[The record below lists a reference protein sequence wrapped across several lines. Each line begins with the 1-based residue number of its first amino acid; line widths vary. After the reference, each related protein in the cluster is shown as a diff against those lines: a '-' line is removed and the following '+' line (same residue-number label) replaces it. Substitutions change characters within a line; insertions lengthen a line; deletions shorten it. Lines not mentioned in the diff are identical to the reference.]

1 MHMLNK
7 PEEIYFGQIA
17 YKFKVSQGL
26 VDRINAK
33 CETLDDK
40 TNAQGHLVGKIK
52 NEYHFTNH
60 VAEVDTDLEIKDS
73 VYHVVDYC
81 PQDFSYDIE
90 EINMNSAWINDQY
103 ENEYQGVHTHSGK
116 EDLGFSSIL
125 YLKVPDFG
133 KEITDTGK
141 ALNGKTELIGNCGG
155 IWSKPTHLIT
165 PKVGDFYIF
174 PYDMQHVVY
183 PFNGNGMRR
192 SLVCN
197 FDIKRNKKY
206 SMKKGKRHEYNK

>member
-1 MHMLNK
+1 MK
-7 PEEIYFGQIA
+7 PVKIHFGQIA
-17 YKFKVSQGL
+17 YKFEISQGL

-40 TNAQGHLVGKIK
+40 TNAQSYLVGKIK
-52 NEYHFTNH
+52 NEYHFREYID
-60 VAEVDTDLEIKDS
+60 EVDTDSEIKKS
-73 VYHVVDYC
+73 IFHVVDYC

-90 EINMNSAWINDQY
+90 EIDMISAWINDQY
-103 ENEYQGVHTHSGK
+103 ENEYQGVHKHSGK

-174 PYDMQHVVY
+174 PYDMQHLVY
-183 PFNGNGMRR
+183 PFKGEGMRR

-197 FDIKRNKKY
+197 FDITRNKKY
-206 SMKKGKRHEYNK
+206 SMKDGERVEDTK

>member
-1 MHMLNK
+1 MHMSNK
-7 PEEIYFGQIA
+7 PEKIHFGQVA
-17 YKFKVSQGL
+17 YKFEVSQGL

-33 CETLDDK
+33 CETLDNK
-40 TNAQGHLVGKIK
+40 TTAQNYLVGKIK
-52 NEYHFTNH
+52 NEYHFLEFIE
-60 VAEVDTDLEIKDS
+60 EVDTDLEIKNS
-73 VYHVVDYC
+73 IYHVVDDC
-81 PQDFSYDIE
+81 PQDKCYEIE
-90 EINMNSAWINDQY
+90 EVDMNSAWVNDQY

-155 IWSKPTHLIT
+155 IWSRPTHLIT

-174 PYDMQHVVY
+174 PYDMQHLVY
-183 PFNGNGMRR
+183 PFKGEGMRR

-197 FDIKRNKKY
+197 FDIRRNKKY
-206 SMKKGKRHEYNK
+206 SLKDGERHEPGK

>member
-17 YKFKVSQGL
+17 FKFQVSQGL

-40 TNAQGHLVGKIK
+40 TNAQDYLVGKIK
-52 NEYHFTNH
+52 NEYHFTDYIE
-60 VAEVDTDLEIKDS
+60 EVDTDLEIKDS
-73 VYHVVDYC
+73 IFHTVFNS
-81 PQDFSYDIE
+81 PQDFSY
-90 EINMNSAWINDQY
+90 EIKNIHYQSAWINDQY
-103 ENEYQGVHTHSGK
+103 ENEYQGVHTHSGV
-116 EDLGFSSIL
+116 EDIGFSSIL

-133 KEITDTGK
+133 KEVTDTGK
-141 ALNGKTELIGNCGG
+141 KLNGRTQLIGNCGG
-155 IWSKPTHLIT
+155 SWSNPTHVIE

-192 SLVCN
+192 SLVIN
-197 FDIKRNKKY
+197 FDILREKTYN
-206 SMKKGKRHEYNK
+206 MKGGERHEPCK

>member
-1 MHMLNK
+1 MK
-7 PEEIYFGQIA
+7 PEKIHFGQVA
-17 YKFKVSQGL
+17 YKFKISKGFI
-26 VDRINAK
+26 DRINAK

-40 TNAQGHLVGKIK
+40 TTAQNYLVGKIK
-52 NEYHFTNH
+52 KDYHFLPFIE
-60 VAEVDTDLEIKDS
+60 EVDTDLEIKNS
-73 VYHVVDYC
+73 IYHVVDDC
-81 PQDFSYDIE
+81 PQDKCY
-90 EINMNSAWINDQY
+90 EILEVYMNSAWVNDQY

-116 EDLGFSSIL
+116 EDLGFSSIM

-133 KEITDTGK
+133 KEITDTGDP
-141 ALNGKTELIGNCGG
+141 LNGKTELIGNCGG
-155 IWSKPTHLIT
+155 IWNCPTHLIT

-197 FDIKRNKKY
+197 FDITRNKKY
-206 SMKKGKRHEYNK
+206 SMKKGKRYEYNK

>member
-1 MHMLNK
+1 MSNK
-7 PEEIYFGQIA
+7 PEKIHFGQVA
-17 YKFKVSQGL
+17 FKFEVSQGL

-40 TNAQGHLVGKIK
+40 TNAQDYLVGKIK
-52 NEYHFTNH
+52 NEYHFL
-60 VAEVDTDLEIKDS
+60 EFIEELDTGLEIKNS
-73 VYHVVDYC
+73 MTYVIENC
-81 PQDFSYDIE
+81 PHDECYEIE
-90 EINMNSAWINDQY
+90 EININSAWINDQY
-103 ENEYQGVHTHSGK
+103 EHEYQGVHTHSGK

-133 KEITDTGK
+133 KEITDTGD

-155 IWSKPTHLIT
+155 IWNCPTYLIT

-183 PFNGNGMRR
+183 PFTGDGMRR
-192 SLVCN
+192 SIVFN
-197 FDIKRNKKY
+197 FDITRNKKY
-206 SMKKGKRHEYNK
+206 NMKKGRRYEHDK

>member
-1 MHMLNK
+1 MK
-7 PEEIYFGQIA
+7 PVKIHFGQIA
-17 YKFKVSQGL
+17 YKFEISQGL

-40 TNAQGHLVGKIK
+40 TNAQSYLVGKIK
-52 NEYHFTNH
+52 NEYHFREH
-60 VAEVDTDLEIKDS
+60 LGEVDIDSEIKES
-73 VYHVVDYC
+73 IYHVVDYC

-90 EINMNSAWINDQY
+90 EVDLNSAWINDQY
-103 ENEYQGVHTHSGK
+103 EHEYQGVHTHSGK

-133 KEITDTGK
+133 KEITDTGH
-141 ALNGKTELIGNCGG
+141 ACNGKTELIGNCGG
-155 IWSKPTHLIT
+155 TWSNPSHLIT

-174 PYDMQHVVY
+174 PYDMQHLVY
-183 PFNGNGMRR
+183 PFTGNGMRR

-197 FDIKRNKKY
+197 FDIRRTKKY
-206 SMKKGKRHEYNK
+206 SMKDGKRVEDTK